1 MVHAFANTCIWYI
14 RQNSVLCVHK
24 AVSLDISVESATRL
38 EPKTSLLQRVSFRIE
53 ATGNALKNR
62 WKLLGELVPNGI
74 VPFFTDE
81 AK

>member
-1 MVHAFANTCIWYI
+1 MCTQGSIFGYFSGKCQECEKN
-14 RQNSVLCVHK
+14 
-24 AVSLDISVESATRL
+24 ATRL